1 VRDITNIRIRKEE
14 ELKIVGMHCTSCVNT
29 VSKAIKGVNGV
40 EDVKVNL
47 ASGEAKVVL
56 SGNLKDVINA
66 VRRAG
71 YDVVTQKIYLNVDI
85 SEEEAGKLKEVLECL
100 PGVIEAKVGGRN
112 AVVEINPVTTTEEK
126 ILEELRKR
134 GYKAELSKST
144 IGKKSDFKDLLTR
157 LIVGIIFTTPILFLP
172 PLYQFV
178 LSFPVQFYSGMRF
191 HKGAIRA
198 IKNKTANMDVLVSLS
213 STVAWVYSLYGLL
226 TNSQTFFT
234 ASSLLITFILIG
246 KTLEAYLKERVSNDV
261 LSLTN
266 VKARKIEGE
275 KEVIVDSNKLKVGDV
290 VLIKSGDVIPADG
303 VVEEGEGYVN
313 ESIYTGEVTPSYKRR
328 GDPVIGGSVL
338 ERGFLKVYVTR
349 AGNRAYITQVAE
361 AIREADT
368 TRFPI
373 QQFVDKVSAVFVP
386 VVIIISV
393 ISFVVWRFIL
403 HFPLSFSVLIAV
415 AVLASA
421 CPCGF
426 GLATPM
432 AIIVGVRRLAKRG
445 IIVKNGEG
453 LERLKEVKTFIFDK
467 TGTITKGKIKVSK
480 YEGEIELACA
490 LEKLSNHP
498 IAKAIASLKGVNAEI
513 KEFTEFQGKGVYG
526 VVNGKAVIV
535 GNKDFVMSNCTGNSK
550 DADVLVC
557 IDGEVRGYIWL
568 EDEIREEAFEVV
580 KWLKERGYNVI
591 IATGDSS
598 SFAEKVGE
606 ALGVKVY
613 NGLSP
618 EEKVELVKK
627 FEKVAFVG
635 DGVNDAMALKESY
648 VGIAVSS
655 GADIAKYAG
664 DIVIPSLSSIP
675 QLLERGSKIV
685 RKVKENVIW
694 ALAYNTVLIPIS
706 AGILYPFYL
715 PPQYAALAMSM
726 NSVSVVLWSLVDSL

>member
-1 VRDITNIRIRKEE
+1 
-14 ELKIVGMHCTSCVNT
+14 
-29 VSKAIKGVNGV
+29 
-40 EDVKVNL
+40 
-47 ASGEAKVVL
+47 
-56 SGNLKDVINA
+56 
-66 VRRAG
+66 
-71 YDVVTQKIYLNVDI
+71 
-85 SEEEAGKLKEVLECL
+85 
-100 PGVIEAKVGGRN
+100 
-112 AVVEINPVTTTEEK
+112 
-126 ILEELRKR
+126 
-134 GYKAELSKST
+134 
-144 IGKKSDFKDLLTR
+144 
-157 LIVGIIFTTPILFLP
+157 
-172 PLYQFV
+172 
-178 LSFPVQFYSGMRF
+178 
-191 HKGAIRA
+191 
-198 IKNKTANMDVLVSLS
+198 
-213 STVAWVYSLYGLL
+213 
-226 TNSQTFFT
+226 
-234 ASSLLITFILIG
+234 
-246 KTLEAYLKERVSNDV
+246 
-261 LSLTN
+261 
-266 VKARKIEGE
+266 
-275 KEVIVDSNKLKVGDV
+275 
-290 VLIKSGDVIPADG
+290 
-303 VVEEGEGYVN
+303 
-313 ESIYTGEVTPSYKRR
+313 
-328 GDPVIGGSVL
+328 
-338 ERGFLKVYVTR
+338 
-349 AGNRAYITQVAE
+349 
-361 AIREADT
+361 
-368 TRFPI
+368 
-373 QQFVDKVSAVFVP
+373 
-386 VVIIISV
+386 
-393 ISFVVWRFIL
+393 
-403 HFPLSFSVLIAV
+403 
-415 AVLASA
+415 
-421 CPCGF
+421 
-426 GLATPM
+426 M

-526 VVNGKAVIV
+526 VVNGKVVIV

-635 DGVNDAMALKESY
+635 DGANDAMALKESY